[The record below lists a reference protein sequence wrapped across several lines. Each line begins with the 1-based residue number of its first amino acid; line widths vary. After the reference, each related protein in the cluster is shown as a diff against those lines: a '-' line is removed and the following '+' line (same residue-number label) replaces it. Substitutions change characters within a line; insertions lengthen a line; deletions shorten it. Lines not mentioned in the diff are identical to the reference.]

1 MFGEA
6 LWLAPGK
13 AQGWSYYLTTAEV
26 LFEVAVRLVVA
37 ALFGMALGTLCALV
51 IAPFLWFFKA
61 SRDFLVDSVTKV
73 TVVLVVFLLS
83 RYSLEVLIKWSYGI
97 SNHPALYDK
106 LLLGAQFVV
115 FAVALCVPRA
125 RRVVVTGLDGLLTPK
140 MTRRTAVATMAGAAA
155 LVATEFALGKTI
167 PVARAALS
175 PNRPKSNF
183 LLITFDALNA
193 EDMSLYGRGL
203 PTTPNIDAFA
213 RRATVFKN
221 FYSACTFTTS
231 SVATMMTGTYPSD
244 TLVYQLQGRVRDRDA
259 INSLPQLLRNGGYH
273 TGAFLTNPF
282 AYYLSTSLASG
293 FDVMPEPV
301 FQQGGLQHIWNA
313 TRPLHQ
319 QSGVGSRIDEYF
331 DLAHVWNSLGRMP
344 SNLCMR
350 YRPDAAF
357 QDAKRMLANL
367 PDGFFAWVHVITP
380 HQPYLPDS
388 QDRGR
393 FLPPDELRG
402 LEDESELQWKPHY
415 PPDQQSQVDRRR
427 LLYDEFI
434 LAADRAFGAFI
445 SVLKSSDKLSNTTVV
460 VSADHGEGFEG
471 GVYQH
476 SSPYLTRPVIHIPLI
491 VRTPGQ
497 QDGRTVA
504 FTADQTALAPTIL
517 ELAGQPKP
525 EWMRGAS
532 LVPWLNGKA
541 SGEGEGLAFAQYL
554 EKNSVFKPLR
564 HGTVGI
570 IDGRT
575 LHQYV
580 IDSESQKGTLRP
592 LSEAQYWNLDRSA
605 QNPELAQQLRAD
617 HCISIPR
624 SCPDHTVSRQ
634 YLNLTSGRL
643 APTSPQLAASSK
655 SNAAM
660 ADHGAG
666 FCIVS

>member
-1 MFGEA
+1 MSSNSGFGPTFSAVWLRLVAMGVVSLVFGEA

-155 LVATEFALGKTI
+155 LVATEFALGETI

-231 SVATMMTGTYPSD
+231 SVATMMTGTLPFRHATSINSK
-244 TLVYQLQGRVRDRDA
+244 A
-259 INSLPQLLRNGGYH
+259 ECEIAMPINSLPQLLRNGGYH

-367 PDGFFAWVHVITP
+367 PDGFFALAPRDYPTPTIPSRFARPGAISPSRRTARPRRRIRAPMEAALSPGPAKPGGPASPTLRRVHLWLLTVLSVP
-380 HQPYLPDS
+380 S
-388 QDRGR
+388 SR
-393 FLPPDELRG
+393 FSKVATSCRT
-402 LEDESELQWKPHY
+402 
-415 PPDQQSQVDRRR
+415 QQSSCRP
-427 LLYDEFI
+427 I
-434 LAADRAFGAFI
+434 MAK
-445 SVLKSSDKLSNTTVV
+445 VLKV
-460 VSADHGEGFEG
+460 VSINTA
-471 GVYQH
+471 
-476 SSPYLTRPVIHIPLI
+476 THI
-491 VRTPGQ
+491 
-497 QDGRTVA
+497 
-504 FTADQTALAPTIL
+504 
-517 ELAGQPKP
+517 
-525 EWMRGAS
+525 
-532 LVPWLNGKA
+532 
-541 SGEGEGLAFAQYL
+541 
-554 EKNSVFKPLR
+554 
-564 HGTVGI
+564 
-570 IDGRT
+570 
-575 LHQYV
+575 
-580 IDSESQKGTLRP
+580 
-592 LSEAQYWNLDRSA
+592 
-605 QNPELAQQLRAD
+605 
-617 HCISIPR
+617 
-624 SCPDHTVSRQ
+624 
-634 YLNLTSGRL
+634 
-643 APTSPQLAASSK
+643 
-655 SNAAM
+655 
-660 ADHGAG
+660 
-666 FCIVS
+666 